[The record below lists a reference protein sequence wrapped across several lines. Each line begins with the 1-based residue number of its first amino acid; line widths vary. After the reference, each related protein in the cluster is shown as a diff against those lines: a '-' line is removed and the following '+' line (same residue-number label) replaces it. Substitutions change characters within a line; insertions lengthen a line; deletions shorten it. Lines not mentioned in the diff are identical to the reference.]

1 MAQQNLKT
9 DVKSERPKEKQGQ
22 NQLDEQNLAGG
33 HGLVE
38 CMGVMFGLIFVVL
51 LANLCAGAMTPGGN
65 PVRPLV
71 DASLSIPVICTPEMT
86 IDKDSTTTLVEQA
99 GQVVPYTYLV
109 TNTGNQTLTN
119 VVVTD
124 ATVDVPP
131 GVTCDWT
138 GSSGP
143 ATAAG
148 TLSPGETVMCSA
160 ERTVTEAEFQAGGP
174 LVNIACADSDQTEPV
189 CDDLGIPILTSTG
202 QITPTGTTC
211 SDFTG
216 GIALDLDEAFYGLKS
231 GEVNNVAPGVF
242 FYYMYLTAEDADFTV
257 EVKQTRDLA
266 AWTPMNCQKEN
277 QIIVYDSTCT
287 RVGVG
292 DSPTTYT
299 ASCDWPATGNIEI
312 DVTGATVGEAYVI
325 GIKYSLNSLV
335 ENSAQGE
342 PMVAYTFE
350 TSVDG
355 VVMAMSAD
363 SIEVKPKH
371 TTASPAPAAPSV
383 VPKVTKL
390 GLRYPNPSN
399 PDTWIPF
406 QLAEDARVSIEIYDV
421 TGRLVRTL
429 NLGQYP
435 AGYYLDKSRAAY
447 WDGCNE
453 SGEGVASGIYF
464 YRFTAGDFSAM
475 KRMVILK

>member
-1 MAQQNLKT
+1 MVQQ
-9 DVKSERPKEKQGQ
+9 KSR
-22 NQLDEQNLAGG
+22 
-33 HGLVE
+33 V
-38 CMGVMFGLIFVVL
+38 VVFGLILMVL
-51 LANLCAGAMTPGGN
+51 VANLCAGAMTPDGN
-65 PVRPLV
+65 SIRSLV
-71 DASLSIPVICTPEMT
+71 EASLSIPVICTPKMT

-124 ATVDVPP
+124 ATVDVPL
-131 GVTCDWT
+131 GVTCDWS
-138 GSSGP
+138 GSSDP
-143 ATAAG
+143 ATPAG
-148 TLSPGETVMCSA
+148 TLSPDETVMCSA
-160 ERTVTEAEFQAGGP
+160 ERTVTDAEFQAGGP
-174 LVNIACADSDQTEPV
+174 LDNTACADSDQTEPV
-189 CDDLGIPILTSTG
+189 CDDLSIPILTWTG

-211 SDFTG
+211 SDFMG
-216 GIALDLDEAFYGLKS
+216 GIALDLDEALYGIKRD
-231 GEVNNVAPGVF
+231 EVNNVAPGVF
-242 FYYMYLTAEDADFTV
+242 FYYISLTAKDEDFTI

-299 ASCDWPATGNIEI
+299 ASCDWPATGRIEI
-312 DVTGATVGEAYVI
+312 DVTGAVVGETYVI

-335 ENSAQGE
+335 KNGAPGE
-342 PMVAYTFE
+342 PTVTYTFE
-350 TSVDG
+350 TSVDS
-355 VVMAMSAD
+355 VAMDMSID

-371 TTASPAPAAPSV
+371 PTASPAPAAPSA
-383 VPKVTKL
+383 VPKVTNL

-406 QLAEDARVSIEIYDV
+406 QLAEDARVKIEIHDV

-429 NLGQYP
+429 NLGQCP
-435 AGYYLDKSRAAY
+435 AGYYLDKSKAAY
-447 WDGCNE
+447 WDGRNE
-453 SGEGVASGIYF
+453 AGESVASGIYF